1 LGTREGDL
9 GQGKRERMAQS
20 VLRRFHY
27 LGEELPDLVE
37 DKRMKIKSK
46 VVGVGGCG
54 SNSINRLKDMDVDN
68 AELIAVN
75 TDVQKLYAV
84 HADRKLLLGPDLL
97 HGLSTGGS
105 PYIGR
110 KAARSARKDIDNI
123 LKGADIV
130 YIVAGL
136 GGGTGSG
143 AAPEIAFRA
152 RSLGAITIGLI
163 VVPFS
168 VSGRL
173 HRRRAERALRQLRKD
188 LDAMI
193 VVPNDHLLEV
203 QPSVP
208 VNAAFRLVD
217 DALRAVI
224 TGISRGMTRSSLHDL
239 RKALGH
245 CEVVLG
251 LGRSKD
257 VEEAVDLAV
266 EWPLSE
272 YGPTGDDPVL
282 VMFDGG
288 IDFDHQA
295 AEKAM
300 TRMMDQLG
308 NGRQYY
314 WAVDQGMRPSS
325 SVGVTLMIPATSIR
339 KQEPHSLDDW
349 LPAIDGVS
357 LLRPEKTQ

>member
-1 LGTREGDL
+1 
-9 GQGKRERMAQS
+9 MAQS
-20 VLRRFHY
+20 FLRRFHY
-27 LGEELPDLVE
+27 LGEDLPDLVE
-37 DKRMKIKSK
+37 DIEMKIRCK
-46 VVGVGGCG
+46 VLGVGGCG

-68 AELIAVN
+68 AELIAFN
-75 TDVQKLYAV
+75 TDVQKLFEI
-84 HADRKLLLGPDLL
+84 HADRKLLLGQDLL

-123 LKGADIV
+123 LKGTDV
-130 YIVAGL
+130 VFLVAGL

-143 AAPEIAFRA
+143 AAPEVAARA
-152 RSLGAITIGLI
+152 RSMGAITIGLI

-203 QPSVP
+203 TPSVP
-208 VNAAFRLVD
+208 VNTAFRLVD
-217 DALRAVI
+217 DALRSVI
-224 TGISRGMTRSSLHDL
+224 TGISRGMTRSSLHEL

-251 LGRSKD
+251 LGRSND
-257 VEEAVDLAV
+257 IEEAVDLAV

-300 TRMMDQLG
+300 ARMMDQLG
-308 NGRQYY
+308 TGRHYY
-314 WAVDQGMRPSS
+314 WAIDQGLKPRP

-339 KQEPHSLDDW
+339 KQEPHALEDW

-357 LLRPEKTQ
+357 LLRPEKAQ